1 MPSAPRFRSFNQP
14 ESTDCSV
21 DGKALLISANIWYH
35 DLFFILFCM
44 FYILHLLLFIIFYFP
59 PALSLVL
66 SAALVFEQQSLRRF
80 FGSSGVLEKSEESA
94 KCMVLFFFKVCG
106 PTWSTILQRAL
117 GQIEL
122 SFVGLGSRMTL
133 WFSSFLFFGGFFI
146 GFLFYDNF
154 IGFLCMY
161 HLPL

>member
-21 DGKALLISANIWYH
+21 DGKALLISANIWYR

-94 KCMVLFFFKVCG
+94 KCMVLFFLSARANLKYNFTKSLRSNWAQLRGPGKSDDALVFKLFIFWGIFYWV
-106 PTWSTILQRAL
+106 
-117 GQIEL
+117 
-122 SFVGLGSRMTL
+122 FVLR
-133 WFSSFLFFGGFFI
+133 
-146 GFLFYDNF
+146 
-154 IGFLCMY
+154 
-161 HLPL
+161 